1 MVTPRI
7 KFFGVVLNLLHCTQI
22 LNVSARGLM
31 YGSNPDY
38 TPNIISKD
46 FENCSSFNASVIVD
60 QYMCMHFTKNQKHLY
75 NNLKKYSYSISVDNK
90 YSTDHQVHHI
100 ESRSLAYD
108 WFMLFSIVRVKYIT
122 LLTGEEHILHSKQR
136 KPAILLYLSSKNS
149 VNLFPMI
156 IHQ

>member
-1 MVTPRI
+1 
-7 KFFGVVLNLLHCTQI
+7 
-22 LNVSARGLM
+22 M

-38 TPNIISKD
+38 TPNISSKD

-90 YSTDHQVHHI
+90 YSTDHLNDFNI
-100 ESRSLAYD
+100 PSYRISLAYD